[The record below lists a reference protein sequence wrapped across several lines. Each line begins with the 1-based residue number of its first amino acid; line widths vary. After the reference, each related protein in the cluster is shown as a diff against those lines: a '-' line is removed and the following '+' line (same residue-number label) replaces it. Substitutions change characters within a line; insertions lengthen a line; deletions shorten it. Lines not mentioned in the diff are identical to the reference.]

1 MFTFPP
7 HHVISVKVRFQ
18 LNKTICDI
26 TFIDNLIRND
36 SQKRQKR
43 HKRHI
48 LALCFPRAR
57 VEHARVARQTTSHD
71 SIQPMIYLQTIIT
84 FSSELKSSKY
94 VQLTRVKNYI
104 QEL

>member
-1 MFTFPP
+1 M
-7 HHVISVKVRFQ
+7 
-18 LNKTICDI
+18 
-26 TFIDNLIRND
+26 TFIDILIRND

-48 LALCFPRAR
+48 LALCFPR
-57 VEHARVARQTTSHD
+57 VRVARQTTSHD
-71 SIQPMIYLQTIIT
+71 SIQRMIYLQTIIT

>member
-1 MFTFPP
+1 M
-7 HHVISVKVRFQ
+7 I
-18 LNKTICDI
+18 
-26 TFIDNLIRND
+26 FIDNFEGLSGIAG
-36 SQKRQKR
+36 SKG
-43 HKRHI
+43 I
-48 LALCFPRAR
+48 FLTLCFPRAR
-57 VEHARVARQTTSHD
+57 VEHARVATQTTSHD

>member
-1 MFTFPP
+1 M
-7 HHVISVKVRFQ
+7 
-18 LNKTICDI
+18 

-104 QEL
+104 QELLLNTIFKQNLNI